1 MSCLKTTY
9 ISSFACILWFLASCS
24 SENVEE
30 QPLDA
35 ASKEEEIVEEV
46 ENESLLSF
54 TINGETRT
62 TRAGKPFAAFIEITT
77 ENGKEYAFGISGA
90 DSNDDLERWGFSTSF
105 SSADSDFIVEGITVS
120 SAESNFEDLN
130 ISGAYEDSLVR
141 IPENEVLLT
150 AKFNEDLFYHFQII
164 EINEENQMVSGT
176 FSMDLL
182 DIESNEIMEIRD
194 GIFTNAEYIQEVIEP
209 N

>member
-9 ISSFACILWFLASCS
+9 VSCFACLLWFLASCS

-35 ASKEEEIVEEV
+35 ASKEEEIVEEE

-77 ENGKEYAFGISGA
+77 ENNKEYAFGISGA

-120 SAESNFEDLN
+120 SSESNFEDLN
-130 ISGAYEDSLVR
+130 ISGEYEDSLVR

-164 EINEENQMVSGT
+164 EINEQTQMVSGT

-194 GIFTNAEYIQEVIEP
+194 GIFTNAEFIQDVIEP